1 MSLWAEVQTQASGT
15 TIKQEDLPEKIR
27 EITKIILEHVKEYN
41 ALVLGIDHLEQNCN
55 VYNGLYEPWF
65 IKNPRPMYPED
76 TVNAVLATQDYQKM
90 LKFAS
95 NLGVEIWKLKS
106 EKGNL
111 ERELDDLRKTEEKR
125 WHARLEEKDN
135 RRVAIEM
142 LICLILSIVVA
153 VVVGIGCVHNG
164 DSWLAG
170 LFSGVITLF
179 GSLVIVGEIED
190 EIECVFG
197 EKYKS
202 RPLASQRMRTDL
214 SL

>member
-125 WHARLEEKDN
+125 WHARLEEMERAKKEKEEAKRLKEEKDN

-190 EIECVFG
+190 EIE
-197 EKYKS
+197 
-202 RPLASQRMRTDL
+202 
-214 SL
+214 